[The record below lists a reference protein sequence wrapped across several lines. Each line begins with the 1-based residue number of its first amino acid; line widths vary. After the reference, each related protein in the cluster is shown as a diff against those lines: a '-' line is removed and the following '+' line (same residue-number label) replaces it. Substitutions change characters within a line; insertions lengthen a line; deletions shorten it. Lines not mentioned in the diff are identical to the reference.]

1 VIFLT
6 LLILL
11 LNYLFYFLNA
21 KNQEFILVYI
31 DDLLIFSKSYQEH
44 IAYLETFFR
53 KVELHGLILSKK
65 TEICKEKINFLGHE
79 IRDEKIHLQD
89 HVAKKILQF
98 PDVMNDKKTLQQ

>member
-1 VIFLT
+1 VIFLA

-31 DDLLIFSKSYQEH
+31 DDLLIFSKSYKEH
-44 IAYLETFFR
+44 MTHLEIFFR
-53 KVELHGLILSKK
+53 KVEQHGLILSKRK

-79 IRDEKIHLQD
+79 IGNGKFIYKI
-89 HVAKKILQF
+89 ILQREF
-98 PDVMNDKKTLQQ
+98 YNFLMS